1 MNSLV
6 DEILKGSFDLRV
18 LAGPEP
24 GQETRMDA
32 LETARYAYEA
42 EMGGFALVSEHY
54 PTAPVARILC
64 SMYPGLKVTGSI
76 VLNSSVGGLNADAL
90 DMAASLGT
98 QVVSMPTSSADH
110 YLSRRGK
117 GTGIRLVNDEGLL
130 QPEIGDILE
139 IVRDRD
145 LTLAS
150 GEVSSAEAAVLFKE
164 ASARGI
170 RRMIASRREDG
181 PTLDELRE
189 LVSLGASAE
198 YTFLSCMPCRAP
210 DYRLEAGELAKAL
223 QALGVRHCVVA
234 TDFGQWL
241 NPPPAEGMRMA
252 IATLLDAGMG
262 PEDVT
267 AVVKTNPGRLLG
279 DTSI

>member
-1 MNSLV
+1 
-6 DEILKGSFDLRV
+6 
-18 LAGPEP
+18 
-24 GQETRMDA
+24 
-32 LETARYAYEA
+32 
-42 EMGGFALVSEHY
+42 
-54 PTAPVARILC
+54 
-64 SMYPGLKVTGSI
+64 MYPGLKVAGSI
-76 VLNSSVGGLNADAL
+76 VLNNSVGGLNADAL
-90 DMAASLGT
+90 DVAASLGT

-110 YLSRRGK
+110 YLRRRGK
-117 GTGIRLVNDEGLL
+117 GAGIRLVDDEGRL

-150 GEVSSAEAAVLFKE
+150 GQVSSADAAVLFKE
-164 ASARGI
+164 ATARGI

-189 LVSLGASAE
+189 LVSLGVLAE
-198 YTFLSCMPCRAP
+198 YTFLSCMPCKAP
-210 DYRLEAGELAKAL
+210 DHRLEAGELTRAL

-234 TDFGQWL
+234 TDFGQWM

-252 IATLLDAGMG
+252 IATLLGGGMDAK
-262 PEDVT
+262 DVT

-279 DTSI
+279 ETST